1 MNPGDAS
8 TDQAV
13 GRKTAAIANP
23 SRPISARVDGL
34 DSRLDSRLDSLR
46 ASLDAAII
54 AQQWGAVE
62 AIHSRMIELERAG
75 VIDLEHERAKRR

>member
-1 MNPGDAS
+1 MNPDDAS

-34 DSRLDSRLDSLR
+34 DSRLDSLR

-62 AIHSRMIELERAG
+62 AIHSRLRSLDRAD